1 MQCLLCST
9 YWSTST
15 KTGSGFSFLTANGS
29 MYVLLE
35 YVSLPRSSDVPECPR
50 VACINSTYSIVGN
63 ETANLHSLGLGKITG
78 LGSCFSKGVR
88 VLPAPCTSDIVLRV
102 GLCLEVL
109 YYLFFIFV
117 KWRVGVGWFKVSWFL
132 H

>member
-1 MQCLLCST
+1 MSLISLFLYCTSRSRAVSALLHILV
-9 YWSTST
+9 Y
-15 KTGSGFSFLTANGS
+15 GHNSGFSFLTANGS

-88 VLPAPCTSDIVLRV
+88 VLPAPCTSDVVLR
-102 GLCLEVL
+102 GS
-109 YYLFFIFV
+109 I
-117 KWRVGVGWFKVSWFL
+117 
-132 H
+132 

>member
-1 MQCLLCST
+1 
-9 YWSTST
+9 
-15 KTGSGFSFLTANGS
+15 

-88 VLPAPCTSDIVLRV
+88 VLPAPCTSDVVLHGSMPR
-102 GLCLEVL
+102 GTVL
-109 YYLFFIFV
+109 
-117 KWRVGVGWFKVSWFL
+117 SFL
-132 H
+132 HIYGMKGWCGLV